1 MEDISENDV
10 DNVVLDNA
18 MEDLGNEGG
27 SEEDELE
34 KKNEYVECETS
45 ELIHK
50 EVANDEEAYKLYNEY
65 AFKCGFGIRK
75 GKVCWRYDTKT
86 IRQRFLVCSREGLKD
101 TKGGVPKAFTK
112 LDQRCGYKAFIQFDV
127 SKESGFF
134 IVTKHHMIHNHP
146 MVPLKQRHLIRSHRK
161 VTVEQ
166 LHMINNL
173 RSCGVRVAEA
183 VRVLRKE
190 AGGSANLGFVN
201 RDAYDAVATQR
212 KKELDGCDSNQLI
225 KNFTQ
230 RQAAEYDFYYD
241 VRLDAIGHLI
251 SFFWRDGRMR
261 KDYEVFGDLV
271 VHDTTYRTNKYGM
284 ICGPFVGMNHHQR
297 NVMFGVGFLLNEDTD
312 SFVWLFDSF
321 LKSMGGRSPITIM
334 TDQDA
339 AMAKAISIVFPNV
352 IHRLCIWHIGKNS
365 INNIKGLRGKAGFVD
380 LFNYVLEHCETKS
393 EFKQYW
399 TRGMVSVII
408 VTCSLC
414 GYAEKMYILYT
425 DNEYIDIPEE
435 SIVAHSTQ
443 NKSLFD
449 VYGPDDYCPINHIPG
464 EGSKDEQPHHK
475 AALEVYHEYSEKLF
489 GN

>member
-10 DNVVLDNA
+10 DDVVLDDA
-18 MEDLGNEGG
+18 MEDLGNEGER
-27 SEEDELE
+27 EEYELE

-75 GKVCWRYDTKT
+75 GKVCCRYDTKT

-101 TKGGVPKAFTK
+101 TKGGVPK
-112 LDQRCGYKAFIQFDV
+112 LDQRCGCKAFIQFDI
-127 SKESGFF
+127 SKESGLF

-173 RSCGVRVAEA
+173 RSCGVGVAEA
-183 VRVLRKE
+183 VRVLTKE

-201 RDAYDAVATQR
+201 RDAYDVVATQR

-241 VRLDAIGHLI
+241 VRLDHIGHLI

-284 ICGPFVGMNHHQR
+284 ICGPFVGMNHH
-297 NVMFGVGFLLNEDTD
+297 
-312 SFVWLFDSF
+312 
-321 LKSMGGRSPITIM
+321 
-334 TDQDA
+334 
-339 AMAKAISIVFPNV
+339 
-352 IHRLCIWHIGKNS
+352 
-365 INNIKGLRGKAGFVD
+365 
-380 LFNYVLEHCETKS
+380 
-393 EFKQYW
+393 
-399 TRGMVSVII
+399 
-408 VTCSLC
+408 
-414 GYAEKMYILYT
+414 
-425 DNEYIDIPEE
+425 
-435 SIVAHSTQ
+435 
-443 NKSLFD
+443 
-449 VYGPDDYCPINHIPG
+449 
-464 EGSKDEQPHHK
+464 
-475 AALEVYHEYSEKLF
+475 
-489 GN
+489 